1 MLDRAGLGAALL
13 LPLFLLHGRGVAEA
27 LVVGLGAGFLVRR
40 AIARRWDWL
49 RRGWVPAALAWWG
62 WLVLCSAP
70 AGWESL
76 GQALGVA
83 RFLLLAAALER
94 WVLREAWARRWLA
107 RLLRLA
113 ALYIVL
119 QCLVQ
124 FGTGRNL
131 FGHPRASDGELS
143 GPYPTARAGGPLSRL
158 LFPAVLPPVAG
169 LLGRGGWAALGGVG
183 LLLGAVGMVVLVG
196 QRMPVLLT
204 SLGLFVTAL
213 LLPRLRLPVLVAC
226 TGAGLLLAASAAVSP
241 PAYYRLVTKFTAQM
255 QDFPDSH
262 YGRLAARAV
271 AIAGSHPVT
280 GTGFDGFRRD
290 CDDPAYF
297 RGWRGDDGGGA
308 GICVQHPHNLYLQ
321 AAVEGGLPGLA
332 LFAWLVLAWLRRLGV
347 GLWRR
352 PDPLRV
358 GLFVAAL
365 MHLWPLASTSAF
377 TAMPLGGW
385 FFLLLGLGLA
395 ETRAYM
401 CREREG

>member
-13 LPLFLLHGRGVAEA
+13 LPVFLLHGRGVAEA
-27 LVVGLGAGFLVRR
+27 LVAAIGAGFVLRSGLLR
-40 AIARRWDWL
+40 EWEWL

-70 AGWESL
+70 AGWDAL

-83 RFLLLAAALER
+83 RFLLLVAALEG
-94 WVLREAWARRWLA
+94 WVLREAWARRWLT
-107 RLLRLA
+107 RLLRWA
-113 ALYIVL
+113 AFYIAL

-131 FGHPRASDGELS
+131 FGHPRASDGELG
-143 GPYPTARAGGPLSRL
+143 GPYPTARAGAPLARL
-158 LFPAVLPPVAG
+158 LFPAVLPPAAG
-169 LLGRGGWAALGGVG
+169 LLGRGGWAALGGAG
-183 LLLGAVGMVVLVG
+183 LLLGAVGLVVLVG
-196 QRMPVLLT
+196 QRMPLLLT
-204 SLGLFVTAL
+204 LLGLFVTAL
-213 LLPRLRLPVLVAC
+213 LLPRLRLPVLAAC
-226 TGAGLLLAASAAVSP
+226 AGAGVLLAASAVVSP
-241 PAYYRLVTKFTAQM
+241 PAYHRLVTKFSAQM

-262 YGRLAARAV
+262 YGRIAARGV
-271 AIAGSHPVT
+271 AIAGSNPVT
-280 GTGFDGFRRD
+280 GTGFDGFRRA
-290 CDDPAYF
+290 CDEPAYF

-308 GICVQHPHNLYLQ
+308 AICVQHPHNLYLQ

-332 LFAWLVLAWLRRLGV
+332 LFAWLALAWLRRLGA

-365 MHLWPLASTSAF
+365 MHLWPVASTSAF